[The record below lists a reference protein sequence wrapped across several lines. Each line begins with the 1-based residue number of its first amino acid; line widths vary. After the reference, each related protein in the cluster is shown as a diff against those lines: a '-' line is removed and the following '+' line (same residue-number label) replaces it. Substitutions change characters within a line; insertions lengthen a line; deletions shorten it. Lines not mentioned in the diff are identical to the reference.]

1 MKAHPG
7 GSWSKAILAREHS
20 AVRAYHVRAAANS
33 INVGDMIPLPVEVV
47 AQNGE
52 EKSTIRRMMVTFK
65 SRHVF
70 EVWDNVSHRRRYYTY
85 QELAVMRKR
94 EENERT
100 VGIWED

>member
-1 MKAHPG
+1 MKANPG
-7 GSWSKAILAREHS
+7 GSWSKAILAREYS
-20 AVRAYHVRAAANS
+20 AVRLHHVRAAANS
-33 INVGDMIPLPVEVV
+33 INVGDMISLPVEVV
-47 AQNGE
+47 APNGE
-52 EKSTIRRMMVTFK
+52 EKSTIRRMTVTFK

-70 EVWDNVSHRRRYYTY
+70 EVWDNVSHHRRYYTY

>member
-20 AVRAYHVRAAANS
+20 AVRPYHVRAAANS
-33 INVGDMIPLPVEVV
+33 INVGDMISLPVDVI
-47 AQNGE
+47 AKNGE
-52 EKSTIRRMMVTFK
+52 EKSIIRRMMVTFK

-70 EVWDNVSHRRRYYTY
+70 ETWDNVSHRRRYYTY
-85 QELAVMRKR
+85 QELAVIRKK

-100 VGIWED
+100 VGTWH

>member
-1 MKAHPG
+1 MKANPG

-20 AVRAYHVRAAANS
+20 AVRPYHVRAAANS
-33 INVGDMIPLPVEVV
+33 INVGDMISLPVEVV

-85 QELAVMRKR
+85 QELAVIRKK
-94 EENERT
+94 EENERM
-100 VGIWED
+100 VGTWH

>member
-1 MKAHPG
+1 MKANPG

-20 AVRAYHVRAAANS
+20 AVRAYHVRTTAES
-33 INVGDMIPLPVEVV
+33 INVGDMISLPVDII

-52 EKSTIRRMMVTFK
+52 EKTTMRRMMVTFK

-70 EVWDNVSHRRRYYTY
+70 ETWDNVSHRRRYYTY
-85 QELAVMRKR
+85 QELAVIRKK

-100 VGIWED
+100 VGTWH